1 MSTPRLINETRERI
15 QKALLIRRFRK
26 LINEVTEKRAH
37 LINQVYLD
45 LYTPEIRRKMAEL
58 PKGWLPEET
67 GLDVRFGSSGTG
79 YVRILFTGTFHGFLQ
94 RYADYKK
101 EVVCHRIQQ
110 RHKGIC
116 VKSYEDTHLFSIR
129 FQELEDERN
138 KLEGNGPGSRTH
150 LNADAPEYQLL
161 HQADRALAGDRTLC
175 TAVYDRP
182 EAHPAAGCSDPSAQ
196 QAARLASLTE
206 AVMNHHPVDQ
216 LPKLTP
222 FEYRILQEV
231 DGQKD
236 PTPWGFIDRCGARIS
251 QGLGPH
257 HQEIRRPAYRE
268 GQGGFWLSGRPVR
281 VRPTSLP
288 RASSSSSPTPTT
300 AVKSAPDG

>member
-138 KLEGNGPGSRTH
+138 KLEETVREAERTSMRM
-150 LNADAPEYQLL
+150 LQSTNSFTKLIELWPEIEPF
-161 HQADRALAGDRTLC
+161 A
-175 TAVYDRP
+175 RP
-182 EAHPAAGCSDPSAQ
+182 YMTGQKP
-196 QAARLASLTE
+196 T
-206 AVMNHHPVDQ
+206 Q
-216 LPKLTP
+216 LPAVPIHQLNKL
-222 FEYRILQEV
+222 L
-231 DGQKD
+231 D
-236 PTPWGFIDRCGARIS
+236 
-251 QGLGPH
+251 L
-257 HQEIRRPAYRE
+257 
-268 GQGGFWLSGRPVR
+268 PV
-281 VRPTSLP
+281 
-288 RASSSSSPTPTT
+288 
-300 AVKSAPDG
+300 

>member
-110 RHKGIC
+110 RHKG
-116 VKSYEDTHLFSIR
+116 HLR
-129 FQELEDERN
+129 QELRRHTPVQASASRNWKTSGN
-138 KLEGNGPGSRTH
+138 KLEETVREAERTSMRM
-150 LNADAPEYQLL
+150 LQSTNSFTKLIELWPEIEPF
-161 HQADRALAGDRTLC
+161 A
-175 TAVYDRP
+175 RP
-182 EAHPAAGCSDPSAQ
+182 YMTGQKP
-196 QAARLASLTE
+196 T
-206 AVMNHHPVDQ
+206 Q
-216 LPKLTP
+216 LPAVPIHQLNKL
-222 FEYRILQEV
+222 L
-231 DGQKD
+231 D
-236 PTPWGFIDRCGARIS
+236 
-251 QGLGPH
+251 L
-257 HQEIRRPAYRE
+257 
-268 GQGGFWLSGRPVR
+268 PV
-281 VRPTSLP
+281 
-288 RASSSSSPTPTT
+288 
-300 AVKSAPDG
+300 